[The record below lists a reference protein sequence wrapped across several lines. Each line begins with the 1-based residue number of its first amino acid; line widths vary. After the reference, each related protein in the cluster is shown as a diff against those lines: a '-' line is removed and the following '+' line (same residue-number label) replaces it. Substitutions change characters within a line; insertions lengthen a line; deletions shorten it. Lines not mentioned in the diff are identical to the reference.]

1 MEERLLI
8 VLTVLGLGRAC
19 VAVWPRVDEGLD
31 WLAGH
36 LGAAPAVMCGA
47 GLAVC
52 LPAFVA
58 GALPIALS
66 GAALTTS
73 GAVVY
78 GVCHQADLGSRH
90 DASNRRPTR

>member
-1 MEERLLI
+1 MLI
-8 VLTVLGLGRAC
+8 VLSVLGVGWAG
-19 VAVWPRVDEGLD
+19 VASWPRVDEALD

-52 LPAFVA
+52 LPAFIV
-58 GALPIALS
+58 GALPIALP
-66 GAALTTS
+66 GAALAMG

-78 GVCHQADLGSRH
+78 GVFLQADLGSRR
-90 DASNRRPTR
+90 DASSRGPTR